1 MIASCNKDIVLEGTF
16 TKNEMNELIKENTI
30 SSREVATMMEK
41 RHDHLL
47 RDIEKHTA
55 ILEKVTEPNFGVSNL
70 WQLSNYKDSTGRTLK
85 EYQVTKSNKMGY
97 IDKCC
102 E

>member
-1 MIASCNKDIVLEGTF
+1 
-16 TKNEMNELIKENTI
+16 MNELIKENTI